1 MTPTGTVSAPAS
13 RMRRALW
20 AVPLIPLVLGGVGL
34 WWMDAGA
41 GSEPSDEDGAWE
53 ASSPPGATG
62 PAPRRSRG
70 GMGAPTGGAPAV
82 AVQASAR
89 SPEDEERDA
98 RRQLWEQRLARAK
111 QTLASYMKATR
122 YPPESRPASEHPD
135 QMEMAEPERTRPLN
149 RDGADIQ
156 LRLKQDR
163 VFVVSDEVV
172 HFFVGCEDARRMPR
186 PCQVVSAIAHEA
198 EHMPGAGSVPAVP
211 LVFSDDG
218 AVGDALAG
226 DGTFTGRF
234 QPSKQGF
241 PLYSGTLRVDVQ
253 VRSGSAEG
261 TASFDIMYTPSPP
274 AVFTGRVREVLEQ
287 DSLQLYLGIQVQK
300 AGRYV
305 VAGRVDDESGM
316 PFAHVSFNEELKRGE
331 QEVKLTIAGNLV
343 LDEVPT
349 FPLKLRDVE
358 GFLLKER
365 GDPDRELMTSLRGYV
380 HTTNDYPHTS
390 FSAAEWQS
398 PERQRYL
405 DELNRDV
412 IEAQTYLDDID
423 QEDTPPKP

>member
-1 MTPTGTVSAPAS
+1 
-13 RMRRALW
+13 
-20 AVPLIPLVLGGVGL
+20 
-34 WWMDAGA
+34 MDSEAGA
-41 GSEPSDEDGAWE
+41 EPPGEDAVME
-53 ASSPPGATG
+53 ASSPSAMAAPRKPGGALDAPPAG
-62 PAPRRSRG
+62 PPPGVAAPAPAHG
-70 GMGAPTGGAPAV
+70 
-82 AVQASAR
+82 
-89 SPEDEERDA
+89 PEEAERDA
-98 RRQLWEQRLARAK
+98 RRELWERRLARAK
-111 QTLASYMKATR
+111 ETLAAYMKATR

-135 QMEMAEPERTRPLN
+135 QMELAEPERTHPLN
-149 RDGADIQ
+149 MDGSDIQ

-163 VFVVSDEVV
+163 VFVVGDEVV
-172 HFFVGCEDARRMPR
+172 HFFVGCEDARRVPR
-186 PCQVVSAIAHEA
+186 PCQVVSALAHEA
-198 EHMPGAGSVPAVP
+198 EHMPGAGGVPAVP
-211 LVFSDDG
+211 LVFTDDG
-218 AVGDALAG
+218 ASGDALAG

-241 PLYSGTLRVDVQ
+241 PIYSGTLRVDVQ

-261 TASFDIMYTPSPP
+261 AASFDIMYTPSPP
-274 AVFTGRVREVLEQ
+274 ALFTGGVREVLSPEG
-287 DSLQLYLGIQVQK
+287 SLQLYLGIQVQK

-380 HTTNDYPHTS
+380 HTTKDYPFES
-390 FSAAEWQS
+390 FSPAEWQGE
-398 PERQRYL
+398 ERQRYL
-405 DELNRDV
+405 DEMNREI
-412 IEAQTYLDDID
+412 IEIQRYIEQD
-423 QEDTPPKP
+423 EPPPP